1 MYDCKCFSPRTPIL
15 ALGLEEKVWVLKLGQ
30 YEEAPFADFAFY
42 KIIEWDIL
50 TQLLPQGARYKFE
63 QTSSYYP
70 ILLVRD
76 KIYLCYYIIPNYT

>member
-30 YEEAPFADFAFY
+30 YEEAPFADFAFC

-50 TQLLPQGARYKFE
+50 TQLLP
-63 QTSSYYP
+63 
-70 ILLVRD
+70 
-76 KIYLCYYIIPNYT
+76 